1 VNDYL
6 IHTIIFVSELFED
19 KFEELKN
26 NIKKEI
32 KTEINSLAETKS
44 NCIFELIV
52 R

>member
-1 VNDYL
+1 VNENL

-26 NIKKEI
+26 NF
-32 KTEINSLAETKS
+32 KTEMKNEINSLAETKS